1 MAVAGAMSGLAGEV
15 SGQTDVEHDE
25 IEKVA
30 EVKQAELTPDMEPLL
45 SGLSSIQGRKHKMLA
60 TQATVRPSGVNI
72 SAADQTQKTRHL
84 LTFVGLVLS

>member
-1 MAVAGAMSGLAGEV
+1 MAVAGAMSGLVGEV

-30 EVKQAELTPDMEPLL
+30 EVEQAELTPDMEPLL
-45 SGLSSIQGRKHKMLA
+45 SGLSSIQGRKHQMLT

-72 SAADQTQKTRHL
+72 PAADPTQKTRHL
-84 LTFVGLVLS
+84 LTFVGLVVS